1 MFNFFIERPVFST
14 VIALI
19 MILVGVLAALGLP
32 IAQYPQVVPPQVTV
46 TTVLPGA
53 NAEIVEQSVA
63 APVEQQVNGAQ
74 DMLYMS
80 SKSGNDGSYSLTV
93 TFDIGT
99 DKNIDAIEVQNRVAI
114 AQSQLPAD
122 VIRNGITVRKSTTDF
137 LEVIA
142 LTSPGR
148 KYDSVFLSNY
158 ALLNLY
164 DALGRVPGVGQ
175 VRIFGA
181 RDYSMRIWLN
191 PERMARLGVSA
202 SDIAGVVREQNVIAP
217 AGAIGLPPVPQGQQM
232 QYSVF
237 VKGRLAD
244 AAEFENIVIRESGN
258 GQVVRLKDV
267 ARVELA
273 AADYSVNGANDDIPA
288 ALIGLFLQPDA
299 NALDTAR
306 MVKQVMDNQ
315 AAHFPPGMVY
325 TIPYSTTPFVT
336 ESMKEVVKTLFEA
349 FVLVVIVVFL
359 FLQSW
364 RATLIPILVVPISLI
379 GTFAAF
385 SALGFSINTLTLF
398 GLVLAIGIVVDDAIV
413 VVEAVQQHLDA
424 GGMSPMQ
431 AAKAAMAEVGGPV
444 IAIALVLAAVFV
456 PVAFL
461 GGLTGQL
468 YKQFALT
475 LAVSVILSAI
485 CALTFTPA
493 MCALLLRPVKGAHP
507 RRGPLNWFFAKFNS
521 GFERSRNGYLQSVS
535 SMTRHTV
542 LVTLTFAVMLVA
554 VWGLV
559 VTRPTGLVPAED
571 KGYLI
576 AVVALPA
583 AAALERTTAAM
594 SQVTHIAREVKGV
607 DGVVAISGFNLL
619 TGQTASYNGTAFIRL
634 KSWEERKAAS
644 EDAANLVRTL
654 LGRLNA
660 QIKDANVLVI
670 NPPPIS
676 GLSTAGGFTFVLQ
689 DRGGA
694 DVARFAEVL
703 QDLLAKARKRP
714 EIGFVY
720 SGFDPRIPQVEFQ
733 VDRDKV
739 KSLGIQLSDVFFS
752 LQTFLGSYYV
762 NDFNLFG
769 RTYKVQVQAEGAQR
783 SQPEDV
789 DRFYVRSTSGGGAGA
804 MVPLSTLVSS
814 RSING
819 PQYFE
824 RYNVYNAAT
833 INGSNALG
841 YSSGQAIAAMEE
853 LASALPAGFN
863 YEWSEATYQEKKTG
877 GQTGF
882 IFVVSLFFVFLV
894 LAALYESWAM
904 PVAIL
909 LVIPFG
915 VLGAFLGLWLRGF
928 DNNVYTQIGLIMLI
942 GLAAKNAILIVE
954 FAKLRREQGE
964 PIVQAALDGAKL
976 RLRPILMTSFAFIL
990 GTVPLAIALGAGA
1003 GARQALGTAVV
1014 FGMLV
1019 ATLIGV
1025 FFIPVFYV
1033 MLQRVSERQWP
1044 FRRADATVLAAAG
1057 GSDVVASKS
1066 VDASTPASS
1075 VPEVSARGRA

>member
-1 MFNFFIERPVFST
+1 MLNFFIERPVFST
-14 VIALI
+14 VIALV
-19 MILVGVLAALGLP
+19 MILVGVLSALDLP

-46 TTVLPGA
+46 STSFPGA
-53 NAEIVEQSVA
+53 NADVVAQSVA
-63 APVEQQVNGAQ
+63 APIEQQVNGAQ
-74 DMLYMS
+74 DMLYMG

-99 DKNIDAIEVQNRVAI
+99 DKNIDAVEVQNRVAI

-122 VIRNGITVRKSTTDF
+122 VLRAGVTVRKTTTDF

-142 LTSPGR
+142 LTSPDR
-148 KYDSVFLSNY
+148 RYDGVFLSNY

-191 PERMARLGVSA
+191 PERMARLWVTA
-202 SDIAGVVREQNVIAP
+202 SDIATVVREQNIVAP
-217 AGAIGLPPVPQGQQM
+217 AGSLGQPPVPSGQQM

-237 VKGRLAD
+237 VKGRLASTE
-244 AAEFENIVIRESGN
+244 EFENIILREGAN

-273 AADYSVNGANDDIPA
+273 AADYSIAGAEDDIPA
-288 ALIGLFLQPDA
+288 ALLGIFLQPDA
-299 NALDTAR
+299 NALNVAKQI
-306 MVKQVMDNQ
+306 KQVLEDQ
-315 AAHFPPGMVY
+315 APHFPPGLVY
-325 TIPYSTTPFVT
+325 SIPYSTTPFVT
-336 ESMKEVVKTLFEA
+336 ESLKEVVKTLFIA
-349 FVLVVIVVFL
+349 FVLVVFVVYL

-364 RATLIPILVVPISLI
+364 RATLIPVLVVPISLI
-379 GTFAAF
+379 GTFGAF
-385 SALGFSINTLTLF
+385 AALGFSINTLTLF

-413 VVEAVQQHLDA
+413 VVEAVQQRLDESA
-424 GGMSPMQ
+424 MTPME
-431 AAKAAMAEVGGPV
+431 ATKSAIADVGGPV

-475 LAVSVILSAI
+475 LAVSVILSAV

-493 MCALLLRPVKGAHP
+493 MCALLLQRVKVRKA
-507 RRGPLNWFFAKFNS
+507 RRGPLGWFFAKFNRL
-521 GFERSRNGYLQSVS
+521 FERSRNGYVGSVGF
-535 SMTRHTV
+535 MQRHAV
-542 LVTLTFAVMLVA
+542 IVMLTFGALLVA
-554 VWGLV
+554 VWVLI
-559 VTRPTGLVPAED
+559 TSRPTGLVPPED
-571 KGYLI
+571 QGYVI
-576 AVVALPA
+576 ALVNLPA
-583 AAALERTTAAM
+583 ASSLERTNAAM
-594 SQVTHIAREVKGV
+594 SAATRIARDTPGV
-607 DGVVAISGFNLL
+607 DGVVYISGFNLL
-619 TGQTASYNGTAFIRL
+619 TGQAVSYNGTAFVRL
-634 KSWEERKAAS
+634 KPWGERKAAS
-644 EDAANLVRTL
+644 QAVDSLVRALT
-654 LGRLNA
+654 GRLNA
-660 QIKDANVLVI
+660 QIKDASVLVL
-670 NPPPIS
+670 NPPAIR
-676 GLSTAGGFTFVLQ
+676 GLGTAGGFTFVLQ
-689 DRGGA
+689 DRIGSDTA
-694 DVARFAEVL
+694 QLSQVL
-703 QDLLAKARKRP
+703 QGLLTEARKRP

-739 KSLGIQLSDVFFS
+739 KSLGVPLSDVFFT
-752 LQTFLGSYYV
+752 LQTFLGSFYV

-769 RTYKVQVQAEGAQR
+769 RTYRVLAQAEGAQR
-783 SQPEDV
+783 SQPDGV
-789 DRFYVRSTSGGGAGA
+789 NRFYVRSSDGAT

-814 RSING
+814 RPRNG
-819 PQYFE
+819 PQYIE
-824 RYNVYNAAT
+824 RYNVYSAAT
-833 INGSNALG
+833 INGTNAPG

-853 LASALPAGFN
+853 LARTLPPGYA

-877 GQTGF
+877 GQTGYIF
-882 IFVVSLFFVFLV
+882 AISLLFVVLV

-904 PVAIL
+904 PIAIL

-915 VLGAFLGLWLRGF
+915 VFGAFLGLLLRSL

-954 FAKLRREQGE
+954 FARIRREYGE
-964 PIVQAALDGAKL
+964 SIEQAALDGVKL

-990 GTVPLAIALGAGA
+990 GSVPLAVALGAGA

-1019 ATLIGV
+1019 ATLVGV
-1025 FFIPVFYV
+1025 FFIPIFYV
-1033 MLQRVSERQWP
+1033 LLQRISERQWP
-1044 FRRADATVLAAAG
+1044 FGSAAVKARRKKGSAAA
-1057 GSDVVASKS
+1057 SAPPS
-1066 VDASTPASS
+1066 PAQ
-1075 VPEVSARGRA
+1075 GD

>member
-1 MFNFFIERPVFST
+1 MLNFFIERPVFST
-14 VIALI
+14 VIALL
-19 MILVGVLAALGLP
+19 MILVGALAAVGLP

-46 TTVLPGA
+46 NATFPGA
-53 NAEIVEQSVA
+53 NADVVSQSVA
-63 APVEQQVNGAQ
+63 ASVEQQVNGAQ

-99 DKNIDAIEVQNRVAI
+99 DKNIDQIEVQNRVAI
-114 AQSQLPAD
+114 AQNQLPPE
-122 VIRNGITVRKSTTDF
+122 VVRNGITVRKATSDF
-137 LEVIA
+137 LQVIT
-142 LTSPGR
+142 LTSPER
-148 KYDSVFLSNY
+148 RYDTVFLSNY

-191 PERMARLGVSA
+191 PDRMARLGVTA
-202 SDIAGVVREQNVIAP
+202 ADISSVIREQSVVAP
-217 AGAIGLPPVPQGQQM
+217 AGSVGQPPVPPGQQL
-232 QYSVF
+232 QYTVF
-237 VKGRLAD
+237 VKGRLAEVG
-244 AAEFENIVIRESGN
+244 EFENIVIREAGN
-258 GQVVRLKDV
+258 GQVVRLKDL
-267 ARVELA
+267 ARVELGA
-273 AADYSVNGANDDIPA
+273 SDYSIYAAEDDDA
-288 ALIGLFLQPDA
+288 AVAIGIFLQPDA
-299 NALDTAR
+299 NALDTAKLVR
-306 MVKQVMDNQ
+306 RVMDEQ
-315 AAHFPPGMVY
+315 SARFPPGMKYSVPY
-325 TIPYSTTPFVT
+325 TTTPFVT
-336 ESMKEVVKTLFEA
+336 ESLKEVVKTLFEA

-413 VVEAVQQHLDA
+413 VVEAVQERLDH
-424 GGMSPMQ
+424 GGVTPMQ
-431 AAKAAMAEVGGPV
+431 ATKSAMADVGGPV

-493 MCALLLRPVKGAHP
+493 MCALLLRRVEPGHE
-507 RRGPLNWFFAKFNS
+507 RHGPLARFFTRFNRA
-521 GFERSRNGYLQSVS
+521 FERARNGYLASVS
-535 SMTRHTV
+535 VMLRHIV
-542 LVTLTFAVMLVA
+542 LVILTFGLLLVA
-554 VWGLV
+554 IWGLIG
-559 VTRPTGLVPAED
+559 TRPTGLVPPED
-571 KGYLI
+571 QGFAF
-576 AVVALPA
+576 AVVALPNG
-583 AAALERTTAAM
+583 AALERTNAAM
-594 SQVTHIAREVKGV
+594 LQLTRIAREVPGV
-607 DGVVAISGFNLL
+607 DGVVYISGFNLL
-619 TGQTASYNGTAFIRL
+619 TGQSVSYNATAFIRL
-634 KSWEERKAAS
+634 KPWDERRAS
-644 EDAANLVRTL
+644 SESVASLVRTL
-654 LGRLNA
+654 TGRLNG
-660 QIKDANVLVI
+660 QIKDANVLVL
-670 NPPPIS
+670 NPPPIP
-676 GLSTAGGFTFVLQ
+676 GLGASGGFTFVLQ
-689 DRGGA
+689 SRAGA
-694 DVARFAEVL
+694 DTARLSQVL
-703 QDLLAKARKRP
+703 QELLAEARKRP

-720 SGFDPRIPQVEFQ
+720 SGFDPRIPQIEYQ
-733 VDRDKV
+733 IDRDKV
-739 KSLGIQLSDVFFS
+739 KSLGIPLSDVFFT

-769 RTYKVQVQAEGAQR
+769 RTYKVQAQAEGAQR
-783 SQPEDV
+783 SQPDDV
-789 DRFYVRSTSGGGAGA
+789 NRFYVRTAGGT
-804 MVPLSTLVSS
+804 MVPLSTVVTS

-824 RYNVYNAAT
+824 RFNVYSAAT
-833 INGSNALG
+833 INGTNAPG
-841 YSSGQAIAAMEE
+841 YSSGQAIAAMED
-853 LASALPAGFN
+853 LARALPAGFS
-863 YEWSEATYQEKKTG
+863 YEWSEATYQEKKTA

-882 IFVVSLFFVFLV
+882 IFAISVLFVILV

-915 VLGAFLGLWLRGF
+915 VFGAFLGLFMRALE
-928 DNNVYTQIGLIMLI
+928 NNVYTQIGLIMLV

-954 FAKLRREQGE
+954 FAKLKREQGE
-964 PIVQAALDGAKL
+964 SIVQAALDGAKL

-990 GTVPLAIALGAGA
+990 GTVPLAIAFGAGA

-1014 FGMLV
+1014 FGMLA
-1019 ATLIGV
+1019 ATLVGV

-1044 FRRADATVLAAAG
+1044 FRRPE
-1057 GSDVVASKS
+1057 SEEVV
-1066 VDASTPASS
+1066 
-1075 VPEVSARGRA
+1075 RA

>member
-1 MFNFFIERPVFST
+1 MLNFFIERPVFST
-14 VIALI
+14 VIALA
-19 MILVGVLAALGLP
+19 MILVGALAIPTLP

-46 TTVLPGA
+46 STSFPGA
-53 NAEIVEQSVA
+53 NADVVAQSVA
-63 APVEQQVNGAQ
+63 ASIEQQVNGAQ

-114 AQSQLPAD
+114 AQSQLPTD

-137 LEVIA
+137 LAVIS
-142 LTSPGR
+142 LTSPDR
-148 KYDSVFLSNY
+148 RYDGVFLSNY

-191 PERMARLGVSA
+191 PERMARLSVTA
-202 SDIAGVVREQNVIAP
+202 SDIAAVVREQNVVAP
-217 AGAIGLPPVPQGQQM
+217 AGSLGLPPVPQGQQL
-232 QYSVF
+232 QYTVF

-244 AAEFENIVIRESGN
+244 ATEFENIVLRESGN

-273 AADYSVNGANDDIPA
+273 AADYSVYGATDDIPA
-288 ALIGLFLQPDA
+288 ALIGIFLQPDA
-299 NALDTAR
+299 NALQVA
-306 MVKQVMDNQ
+306 KQIKAVLDEQ
-315 AAHFPPGMVY
+315 APRFPPGMIY

-336 ESMKEVVKTLFEA
+336 ESLKEVIKTLGIA
-349 FVLVVIVVFL
+349 FVLVVFVVYL

-364 RATLIPILVVPISLI
+364 RATLIPILVVPISLV
-379 GTFAAF
+379 GTFGAF
-385 SALGFSINTLTLF
+385 AALGFSINTLTLF

-413 VVEAVQQHLDA
+413 VVEAVQQRLDA
-424 GGMSPMQ
+424 GGVTPME
-431 AAKAAMAEVGGPV
+431 ATKSAIADVGGPV

-475 LAVSVILSAI
+475 LAVSVVLSAV

-493 MCALLLRPVKGAHP
+493 MCALLLVPAQEAHP
-507 RRGPLNWFFAKFNS
+507 RHGPLGRFFEKFNHA
-521 GFERSRNGYLQSVS
+521 FERSRNGYVRSVAL
-535 SMTRHTV
+535 MERHAV
-542 LVTLTFAVMLVA
+542 IVMLTFGGLLVA
-554 VWGLV
+554 VWGLISH
-559 VTRPTGLVPAED
+559 RPTGLVPPED
-571 KGYLI
+571 QGYVI
-576 AVVALPA
+576 ALVSLPPA
-583 AAALERTTAAM
+583 ASLERTNAAM
-594 SQVTHIAREVKGV
+594 SELTRIAHDTPGV
-607 DGVVAISGFNLL
+607 EGVVYISGFNLL
-619 TGQTASYNGTAFIRL
+619 TGQSVSYNGTAFMRL
-634 KSWEERKAAS
+634 TAWEERKKKTEQVAS
-644 EDAANLVRTL
+644 IVGALTQ
-654 LGRLNA
+654 RLNA
-660 QIKDANVLVI
+660 QIKDASVLVL
-670 NPPPIS
+670 NPPPIR
-676 GLSTAGGFTFVLQ
+676 GLSTAGGFTFVVQ
-689 DRGGA
+689 TRVGA
-694 DVARFAEVL
+694 DPQQLYQAL
-703 QDLLAKARKRP
+703 QALLAEARKRP

-720 SGFDPRIPQVEFQ
+720 SGFDTRIPQIEFR

-739 KSLGIQLSDVFFS
+739 KSLGIQVNDVFFA

-769 RTYKVQVQAEGAQR
+769 RTYRVQAQADGEQR
-783 SQPEDV
+783 SQPDDV
-789 DRFYVRSTSGGGAGA
+789 KRFYVRSDNGT
-804 MVPLSTLVSS
+804 MVPLSTLVNS
-814 RSING
+814 RPING

-824 RYNVYNAAT
+824 RYNVYSSAT
-833 INGSNALG
+833 INGTNAPG

-853 LASALPAGFN
+853 LARSLPQGYA

-877 GQTGF
+877 GQTGY
-882 IFVVSLFFVFLV
+882 IFAVSLLFVLLV

-915 VLGAFLGLWLRGF
+915 VFGAFLGLLLRDF
-928 DNNVYTQIGLIMLI
+928 DNNVYTQIGLIMLV

-954 FAKLRREQGE
+954 FAKLKREAGE
-964 PIVQAALDGAKL
+964 SIEQAALSGAEL
-976 RLRPILMTSFAFIL
+976 RLRPILMTSFAFIA
-990 GTVPLAIALGAGA
+990 GSIPLAIALGAGA
-1003 GARQALGTAVV
+1003 GARQALGTTVV

-1019 ATLIGV
+1019 ATLVGV

-1033 MLQRVSERQWP
+1033 LLQRVSERQWP
-1044 FRRADATVLAAAG
+1044 FNRVGSIDAPRVRPPGKRRAKPG
-1057 GSDVVASKS
+1057 PPS
-1066 VDASTPASS
+1066 PAH
-1075 VPEVSARGRA
+1075 GD